1 MIKNSMFLKIF
12 IFVLT
17 ITIFSSCS
25 KQNDRVMLSAKD
37 RQWLKSEAA
46 RQLKGCQRI
55 AHDGTVLFTPD
66 GEGRYGALWTR
77 DFSYMVENAFD
88 LIPKDQMKAA
98 ILYLLH
104 GQRKNGCIP
113 DRVQV
118 DGLAIYS
125 AGPVGQPLGDPPTDN
140 SQFMVKLVADY
151 VQGTGDVDFF
161 RRHSQQLIAAMDFTP
176 RTASGLIYINPAHP
190 HSPYG
195 FTDTIAKTGELLFSS
210 LLYWE
215 ASQRLTTLFKQT
227 GNQKSAS
234 DFEHRAS
241 LIEKNIFKLWDKDNG
256 MFLAATADC
265 HQIDIWGNAYAV
277 YINFPLKNRKDRIV
291 DFLATNYEK
300 FVMNGQIRHLVAPQH
315 WEKTLVPIAPETY
328 QNGAYW
334 GTASGWVA
342 CALANKYPQLSQKL
356 LTELIAYYK
365 KNGAFECI
373 NSDYTKLKNYVVSVT
388 NPLGVLNRCFYSRI
402 H

>member
-1 MIKNSMFLKIF
+1 MKGNSMSRNFL
-12 IFVLT
+12 FVALA
-17 ITIFSSCS
+17 IILASSCS
-25 KQNDRVMLSAKD
+25 KEKSRAWPSAD
-37 RQWLKSEAA
+37 SQQWLKSEAA

-55 AHDGTVLFTPD
+55 AHDGTVLYTPD

-88 LIPKDQMKAA
+88 LIPKSQMKAA
-98 ILYLLH
+98 ISYLLN
-104 GQRKNGCIP
+104 GQRKDGCIP

-118 DGLAIYS
+118 DGLAVYS
-125 AGPVGQPLGDPPTDN
+125 AGPVDHPLGDPPTDN

-151 VQGTGDVDFF
+151 VQGSGDMDFF
-161 RRHSQQLIAAMDFTP
+161 RRYSQQLIAAMNFTP
-176 RTASGLIYINPAHP
+176 RAPSGLVYIDPAHP

-215 ASQRLTTLFKQT
+215 ASQRLTGLFKQINDEKT
-227 GNQKSAS
+227 AR
-234 DFEHRAS
+234 DFEHRAE
-241 LIEKNIFKLWDKDNG
+241 LIEENIFILWDKDAG
-256 MFLAATADC
+256 MFRAASVDC
-265 HQIDIWGNAYAV
+265 RQTDIWGNAYAI
-277 YINFPLKNRKDRIV
+277 YIHFPFGKNKYRIM
-291 DFLATNYEK
+291 DFLAKNYEK
-300 FVMNGQIRHLVAPQH
+300 FVIKGQIRHLLAPEH

-342 CALANKYPQLSQKL
+342 CALAEKYPQMSQTL
-356 LTELIAYYK
+356 FAELIKDYK

-373 NSDYTKLKNYVVSVT
+373 NSDYAKLKNYVVSVT
-388 NPLGVLNRCFYSRI
+388 NPLGVLKRT